1 MDFIGIIEGG
11 CASESYFVGGGRPS
25 GHVPPPDKLALFMV
39 HTYPMK
45 NRADAGIQA

>member
-11 CASESYFVGGGRPS
+11 CASEGYFVGGGRLS
-25 GHVPPPDKLALFMV
+25 GHVPPDKLAFFMV

>member
-1 MDFIGIIEGG
+1 MDFNGIIESG
-11 CASESYFVGGGRPS
+11 CASEGYFVGGGRPS
-25 GHVPPPDKLALFMV
+25 GHVPPDKLALFMV